1 MNDIQTV
8 PTVCPVPHNMAW
20 RHVMGKLDAR
30 YTNAT
35 AADVTAPQVA
45 GVITPM
51 INTNTGKNL
60 KASQL
65 AAIDAEVAITHF
77 PILCLRSV
85 ATPISA
91 AIV

>member
-8 PTVCPVPHNMAW
+8 PTVCPVPHNMAC
-20 RHVMGKLDAR
+20 RHVMGRLDAR

-60 KASQL
+60 KPSQSNKHNL
-65 AAIDAEVAITHF
+65 NPLTHF
-77 PILCLRSV
+77 PILCLRRV